1 MKRIESLEAGISTAE
16 CKIDGTTYVKP
27 AKNAAKTSA
36 KDRVNSANDVNDK
49 ENDVYSS

>member
-1 MKRIESLEAGISTAE
+1 MKRIESLEAGNSTAE